1 MTLRRSCQRMEGPEA
16 TKPRHSATNT
26 NKKQIRNIPYLTLS
40 PDPQS
45 VKKVLIGQGVGDETK
60 LQRIVIGAVVQHPL
74 EELFGARPPEDENLI
89 PGIHGHF
96 GTV

>member
-1 MTLRRSCQRMEGPEA
+1 MEGPEA

-26 NKKQIRNIPYLTLS
+26 NQKQIRNIPYLTLS

-60 LQRIVIGAVVQHPL
+60 LQRIVAVVENPL
-74 EELFGARPPEDENLI
+74 EEFSGARPPEDENLI
-89 PGIHGHF
+89 PGIHGRF